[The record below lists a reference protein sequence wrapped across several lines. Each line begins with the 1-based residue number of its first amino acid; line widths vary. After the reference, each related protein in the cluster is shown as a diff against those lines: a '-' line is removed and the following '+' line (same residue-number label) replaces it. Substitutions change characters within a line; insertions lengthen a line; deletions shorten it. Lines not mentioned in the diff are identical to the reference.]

1 VVKEQILVFSPGFV
15 EEFEKIK
22 EGKNDDGLYE
32 VTIRATVKRW
42 QIVERVEN
50 LLNTSGYTGKFDGKS
65 LWANIQSKLDA
76 GQKGAALLKKALKDL
91 NLPYSLLKAE
101 PVNDESKLLKQGAD
115 ATQYEWKIRVQYD
128 QEKYQKVVLPKLK
141 QVLDDIAMAKIEKPV
156 RHNVKDNKW
165 GTWSRA
171 NAGWNRIGV
180 YDYLF
185 DVHAS
190 PQGIVF
196 DRPLPKVS
204 KVPDA
209 RPGARGGS
217 TPPPTIQGKNKPVAG
232 GIPVFLL
239 EDWQPATGQQTY
251 RVYWVNLECAIVL
264 KEYFS
269 AASALKLDLR
279 DKDKRVL
286 FTETI
291 HFWGNWNRDGG
302 IEMLGLIGKKEL
314 KANVLQPTLIYG
326 GRSEFIDEK
335 SLMDIKA
342 NAKYIQFGG
351 FTLRPAETR
360 AETLE
365 LFRSKLPRHVNTI
378 SIMPL
383 MHLQQSRVS
392 RSRGGVTEVAYH
404 PWQPEI
410 PNEIAKNIE
419 QITCE
424 IVNFGKQ

>member
-1 VVKEQILVFSPGFV
+1 MIAKGRYLLLVIGLLFLIPACDSDPRTQSVV
-15 EEFEKIK
+15 
-22 EGKNDDGLYE
+22 
-32 VTIRATVKRW
+32 
-42 QIVERVEN
+42 
-50 LLNTSGYTGKFDGKS
+50 NTSD
-65 LWANIQSKLDA
+65 SKNPTQTEQEYRNTA
-76 GQKGAALLKKALKDL
+76 PSTAQEGQ
-91 NLPYSLLKAE
+91 
-101 PVNDESKLLKQGAD
+101 
-115 ATQYEWKIRVQYD
+115 
-128 QEKYQKVVLPKLK
+128 YQKYDNTTMPKLYNLGIK
-141 QVLDDIAMAKIEKPV
+141 NLGPYNDA
-156 RHNVKDNKW
+156 NKTF
-165 GTWSRA
+165 G
-171 NAGWNRIGV
+171 
-180 YDYLF
+180 DLLF
-185 DVHAS
+185 DT
-190 PQGIVF
+190 
-196 DRPLPKVS
+196 DLTLPIFIEF
-204 KVPDA
+204 
-209 RPGARGGS
+209 GARIDRGPS
-217 TPPPTIQGKNKPVAG
+217 NSFDNPTFEFKAPADTLVISPITGVITQ
-232 GIPVFLL
+232 L
-239 EDWQPATGQQTY
+239 DWQPATGQQTY